1 MKDWQYKYNVKLV
14 KIVDADTIDVD
25 VDLGFGT
32 FRRERLRF
40 ARIDAWEMRGTERAK
55 GQLAKAAL
63 ARHIN
68 NAKLFIIT
76 HKDKTGKY
84 GRYIADVWVD
94 NGENSICM
102 NDWLVEQ
109 GHAEYVK
116 Y

>member
-1 MKDWQYKYNVKLV
+1 MSDWQYKYKVKLV

-40 ARIDAWEMRGTERAK
+40 ARIDAWELRGEERAK

-63 ARHIN
+63 TRHIE
-68 NAKLFIIT
+68 NAKLHIVT
-76 HKDKTGKY
+76 YKDKTGKY
-84 GRYIADVWVD
+84 GRFIADVYAGDV
-94 NGENSICM
+94 CM

-109 GHAEYVK
+109 GHAEYVE